1 METMKVNA
9 KMAVHNFFE
18 FEVRDAK
25 TNELKQTARAEN
37 IVLNQYFAQWANFSW
52 SIHLN
57 HHGGICIG
65 RGTGTLSRTRT
76 SLFSQIMQRQASI
89 IDWGVDGNTGWI
101 TREITLGVTEFNGE
115 VITEVGFRS
124 MRLNTFV
131 ASALETHAFLQDSEG
146 NPITITKTDTDIVII
161 RGTFYATI
169 TPGTGLGATGVY
181 NAHKISNL
189 RTFMLMPWNSG
200 GVNWRNYY
208 LGRWPV
214 IDTYEI
220 SRETELLTDEMWDAD
235 RPLYARAASFNT
247 CAEPTIGGSDGAG
260 TWDAVNLT
268 ITMPI
273 MTFTDT
279 DYPNQVFRTIGC
291 RGGMINLPNHDFFPP
306 YHIAGKNIGSGDG
319 TTVDFNIGVPVIMPN
334 TETIYVD
341 SVPQVKGTDY
351 LIEYDNNCVDMYE
364 NFFSCQYSVFSPNI
378 DFGDAK
384 TSTPTNST
392 STFLRDPLLWCKG
405 TLRASGKCKLPQNIN
420 ITEEKPAKFDF
431 LEPKRC
437 NLFKVVGPTVPAA
450 QIANVVIEYSTDDNI
465 WTPVPNLVRNAQV
478 WTWDITEARYWR
490 IYIPD
495 YTWVYPLHQS
505 NWGKTVNSLTYYA
518 TFFLGIQT
526 PGLKFLTP
534 PANNAVITA
543 DFDIDVIFKTT
554 NNALR
559 FQWAIE
565 VGFGEGS

>member
-1 METMKVNA
+1 METIKIKAGA
-9 KMAVHNFFE
+9 KVHNFFA

-37 IVLNQYFAQWANFSW
+37 IVLNSYFAQWANVNQSR
-52 SIHLN
+52 SLIH
-57 HHGGICIG
+57 HQGICFG
-65 RGTGTLSRTRT
+65 RGTGTLARTRT
-76 SLFSQIMQRQASI
+76 SLFSQIAQIPSSI
-89 IDWGVDGNTGWI
+89 VDFGVEGNTGWI
-101 TREITLGVTEFNGE
+101 TREITLGVTQYNGE

-124 MRLNTFV
+124 MFLDTFNI
-131 ASALETHAFLQDSEG
+131 SYLETHALLQDSAG

-181 NAHKISNL
+181 NADVVSNL
-189 RTFMLMPWNSG
+189 RYYMLMPFNDG
-200 GVNWRNYY
+200 ELNWRQYY

-214 IDTYEI
+214 TDVFEI
-220 SRETELLTDEMWDAD
+220 NAWTAMLTEDNWNANRTK
-235 RPLYARAASFNT
+235 YARMATFHTTLA
-247 CAEPTIGGSDGAG
+247 PTVSGDVG
-260 TWDAVNLT
+260 TWDSTNLT

-273 MTFTDT
+273 LIFTDA
-279 DYPNQVFRTIGC
+279 DYPNQVFRTLGC

-306 YHIAGKNIGSGDG
+306 YHIIGKNIGFGDG

-364 NFFSCQYSVFSPNI
+364 NFFSCQYSVFSPNVE
-378 DFGDAK
+378 FGDAK
-384 TSTPTNST
+384 TLPPTNST

-405 TLRASGKCKLPQNIN
+405 SLVVGGKCKLPQNIN
-420 ITEEKPAKFDF
+420 ITEANPAWFDF

-437 NLFKVVGPTVPAA
+437 NLFKVVGPTVPAG
-450 QIANVVIEYSTDDNI
+450 QIANMVIQYSTDNTI
-465 WTPVPNLVRNAQV
+465 WNNVPNLVRNAQV
-478 WTWDITEARYWR
+478 WTWDMTEARYWR
-490 IYIPD
+490 IYIPS
-495 YTWVYPLHQS
+495 YTWVYPLS
-505 NWGKTVNSLTYYA
+505 PGNGKTVNGSTYYA
-518 TFFLGIQT
+518 TFFLGAQT

-534 PANNAVITA
+534 PALNAVITA

-554 NNALR
+554 NNILK